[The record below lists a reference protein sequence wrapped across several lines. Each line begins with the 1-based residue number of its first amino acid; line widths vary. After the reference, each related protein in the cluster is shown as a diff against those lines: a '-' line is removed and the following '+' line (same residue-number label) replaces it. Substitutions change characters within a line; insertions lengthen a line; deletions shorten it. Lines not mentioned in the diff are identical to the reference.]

1 MKLKTKDMILVGIFA
16 SLGVVGA
23 KISIPIPPV
32 PVTLQLFVCCF
43 AGMLLGSK
51 LGLLSQIVYI
61 LIGLAG
67 LPVFAGASSGPAYM
81 LSPTFGYV
89 IGFALA
95 AYTVGKISEKNRNFN
110 IRIAALSV
118 YSGIAVTYLIGVPYL
133 YFIIK
138 LYMGKN
144 ITVMYAIEKGLL
156 PFIVKDI
163 LLGAVLTITAAAAVP
178 ALIKSGLYK
187 KSADSGSSQKS

>member
-16 SLGVVGA
+16 ALAVVGA

-67 LPVFAGASSGPAYM
+67 LPVFAAASSGPAYI

-95 AYTVGKISEKNRNFN
+95 AYTVGKVSEKSRNFN

-163 LLGAVLTITAAAAVP
+163 LLGALLTITAAAAVP

-187 KSADSGSSQKS
+187 KPANSGSSQKS

>member
-1 MKLKTKDMILVGIFA
+1 MKLKTKDMVLVSIFA
-16 SLGVVGA
+16 ALAVVGA

-32 PVTLQLFVCCF
+32 PVTLQLFVCSF
-43 AGMLLGSK
+43 AGILLGSK

-61 LIGLAG
+61 LIGLLG
-67 LPVFAGASSGPAYM
+67 LPVFAGASSGPAYI

-89 IGFALA
+89 IGFALTT
-95 AYTVGKISEKNRNFN
+95 YTVGKISEKSSNFN
-110 IRIAALSV
+110 IKTALISV
-118 YSGIAVTYLIGVPYL
+118 YTGIAVTYLIGVPYM

-144 ITVMYAIEKGLL
+144 ISFMYAIEKGLL

-163 LLGAVLTITAAAAVP
+163 LLGAVVAITAASAVP

-187 KSADSGSSQKS
+187 KAA